1 MFGALW
7 TEYPMTT
14 TIRSACRAAKAVNV
28 AAGED
33 RFAAPLVFSN
43 WRFDCK
49 LSAKDT
55 GGDLCIY
62 DTARTG
68 RGGPP
73 MHVHRDQDEWFF
85 VREGRYVFRI
95 GDETFRLGPGD
106 SLLAPRKIPHAFASL
121 SETSSLLVAFQP
133 AGSIEQ
139 LFFDVD
145 RVNRSHPPTLEDWRT
160 IASVHNAEIVGP
172 PLTVSEF
179 LRDEDVAADR
189 RRRILRTLT
198 VASLIALATY
208 VVAAYGFAAVVKG
221 AMEQA
226 AFYRNSGSRTANWM
240 PALWL
245 SL

>member
-95 GDETFRLGPGD
+95 GDEIFRLGPGD

-133 AGSIEQ
+133 AGIGKWHGFEAAIDAILGFQ
-139 LFFDVD
+139 PRGDDVELELADDTYNPGRAVERFENLRGAFFGKLFK
-145 RVNRSHPPTLEDWRT
+145 S
-160 IASVHNAEIVGP
+160 
-172 PLTVSEF
+172 
-179 LRDEDVAADR
+179 
-189 RRRILRTLT
+189 
-198 VASLIALATY
+198 
-208 VVAAYGFAAVVKG
+208 GF
-221 AMEQA
+221 
-226 AFYRNSGSRTANWM
+226 
-240 PALWL
+240 
-245 SL
+245 